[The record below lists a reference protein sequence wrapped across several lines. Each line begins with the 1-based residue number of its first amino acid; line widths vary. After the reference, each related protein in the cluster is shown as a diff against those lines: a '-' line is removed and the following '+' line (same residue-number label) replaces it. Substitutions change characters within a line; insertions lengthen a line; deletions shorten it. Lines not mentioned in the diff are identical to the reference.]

1 MILMGRFFK
10 IAALAIGV
18 TALVL
23 LGTFGFALWVFLPLA
38 PAAIV
43 YLIAV
48 YALRGKRTTIPARPS
63 ESEAER
69 RRAA

>member
-1 MILMGRFFK
+1 MGRLFK
-10 IAALAIGV
+10 IVALSIGL

-23 LGTFGFALWVFLPLA
+23 LGTLGFAVWVFIPLL

-48 YALRGKRTTIPARPS
+48 YSLKAKRATIPARPS

>member
-1 MILMGRFFK
+1 MGRFFK
-10 IAALAIGV
+10 IVAVSIGLAALM
-18 TALVL
+18 VL
-23 LGTFGFALWVFLPLA
+23 ATFGLAVWVFIPLL

-48 YALRGKRTTIPARPS
+48 YSLRGKKTTIPAPHS

-69 RRAA
+69 RKAA